1 MQNCGRPYVYHDGW
15 DRKAAGLTLKFDV
28 PFRGAEYET
37 FVTRALCPCDCG
49 ACARAAKSCRS
60 IWGGGW
66 RDLVA
71 DRVAKKFTAKTG
83 VQVDF
88 ITGGTINRL
97 NKARLAKTNPESDI
111 TFTT

>member
-1 MQNCGRPYVYHDGW
+1 
-15 DRKAAGLTLKFDV
+15 
-28 PFRGAEYET
+28 
-37 FVTRALCPCDCG
+37 
-49 ACARAAKSCRS
+49 
-60 IWGGGW
+60 
-66 RDLVA
+66 
-71 DRVAKKFTAKTG
+71 VAKKFTAKTG